1 MSSAFLGLGDAVVA
15 ALSAVPAL
23 AGGRIRRGRGV
34 PVPTSYATA
43 IDVHVQRSAADN
55 QYLSGS
61 LLRWDTLVGIDLYA
75 RAAAGTD
82 GEAAIDGLLQSVFT
96 RMGQATPPSGVI
108 GWVLE
113 PTITWDVAESDTTL
127 VQASLALRVSHFTST
142 DLAPAAV

>member
-1 MSSAFLGLGDAVVA
+1 MSSAFLGLSDAVVT
-15 ALSAVPAL
+15 ALNTPTAL

-34 PVPTSYATA
+34 PVPTSHATA
-43 IDVHVQRSAADN
+43 IDVHVQRSTADT

-61 LLRWDTLVGIDLYA
+61 LLRWETLVGIDLYA

-82 GEAAIDGLLQSVFT
+82 GEAAIDTLLQDVFT
-96 RMGQATPPSGVI
+96 RMAGATPPSGVI

-113 PTITWDVAESDTTL
+113 PAITWDVAEADVPL